1 MISKRVTKNTP
12 SPSSFRPL
20 HCSTTTPTKWTHTH
34 RNRRHHQA
42 KKYYKINMYVGTS
55 GEKRANHST
64 RLGVTDGIVERAV
77 AHLVDRVDVGVVLN

>member
-1 MISKRVTKNTP
+1 
-12 SPSSFRPL
+12 
-20 HCSTTTPTKWTHTH
+20 
-34 RNRRHHQA
+34 
-42 KKYYKINMYVGTS
+42 MYVGTS